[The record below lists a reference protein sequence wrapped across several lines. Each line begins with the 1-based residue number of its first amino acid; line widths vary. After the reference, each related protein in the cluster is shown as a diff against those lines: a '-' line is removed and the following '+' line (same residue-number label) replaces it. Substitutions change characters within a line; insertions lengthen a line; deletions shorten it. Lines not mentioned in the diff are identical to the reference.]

1 MGAASPW
8 AVPSPWACKGDTEG
22 LGGLSCLLLQDE
34 KSQQSQNSFPP
45 ANCSPAHFP
54 TQESLTMW
62 YQSLSQHR
70 FKAGDAESDKVLL
83 SLLITLLHWLPVTYD
98 FMLHWVT
105 GKSLPRQCVVM
116 PMLILSELAA
126 GNASCTRSSAQACY
140 LGIWTR
146 SLQKQSSKGVWALR
160 QQFGLWDVFL
170 WIGH

>member
-1 MGAASPW
+1 MEPRKGILFVFLPFNSKESLHKQMEDSQGGLDRFYQACFRGKTHHNQPSQTLQECSQLQTLKAEHMGAASPW

-83 SLLITLLHWLPVTYD
+83 SLLITLLH
-98 FMLHWVT
+98 
-105 GKSLPRQCVVM
+105 
-116 PMLILSELAA
+116 
-126 GNASCTRSSAQACY
+126 
-140 LGIWTR
+140 
-146 SLQKQSSKGVWALR
+146 
-160 QQFGLWDVFL
+160 
-170 WIGH
+170 